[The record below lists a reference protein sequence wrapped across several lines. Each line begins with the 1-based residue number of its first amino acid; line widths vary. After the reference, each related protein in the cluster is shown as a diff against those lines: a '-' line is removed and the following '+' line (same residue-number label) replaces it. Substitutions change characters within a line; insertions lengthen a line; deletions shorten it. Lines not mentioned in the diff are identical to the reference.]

1 MGPAFCLTAVLLS
14 NAGEPSKLSL
24 FNEIQSDLQA
34 LDFSFWGSCRYE
46 NASPFLADGP
56 VSSHIMVEP
65 GDTGQIM
72 AFLMELLCNGR
83 EACNG
88 HGLVAILTDHFLSH
102 AS

>member
-14 NAGEPSKLSL
+14 NAGEPSEFS
-24 FNEIQSDLQA
+24 FFDEIQSNLQA
-34 LDFSFWGSCRYE
+34 LNFSFWGSCRYE

-56 VSSHIMVEP
+56 VSSRIMIEA

-83 EACNG
+83 ETCNG
-88 HGLVAILTDHFLSH
+88 HGFIAIPTDHFLGH